1 MTQSSRPARILI
13 GLMAVVAVGLG
24 WWLLTCG
31 GPGTAP
37 LATAA
42 PVPRAAAPAAVV
54 APAGQPA
61 PTPEPAAPAVAAAPV
76 AAAVPVVV
84 KALPLPPAVAVPV
97 PVPVT
102 AEPLPLPVVPIDEVA
117 ATERMYLA
125 HASLRAP
132 EVADPDSETNRR
144 ILETMVTKALA
155 PPVATPS
162 APVAH

>member
-1 MTQSSRPARILI
+1 MTQSQRPARILI

-24 WWLLTCG
+24 WWLLTRG
-31 GPGTAP
+31 G
-37 LATAA
+37 

-54 APAGQPA
+54 APAAQPA
-61 PTPEPAAPAVAAAPV
+61 PAPVPAAPAVAAAPV

-84 KALPLPPAVAVPV
+84 KALPLPPAVAAPAPV
-97 PVPVT
+97 AVT
-102 AEPLPLPVVPIDEVA
+102 KEPLPLPVVPTVPIDEVA

-132 EVADPDSETNRR
+132 EVADPDSEANRR

-155 PPVATPS
+155 PSADTP
-162 APVAH
+162 AAN